1 MSTETVEPAQSAEPP
16 KPKRKWLKRTIV
28 TVLVVLGLLIV
39 LIVAA
44 LWWTG
49 VPTKAAGLTAQSVCS
64 GTFVGG
70 RDAQNVY
77 DEDVIPQSP
86 ALGVVSFSADTDAK
100 TVTAK
105 FLGLVSRTAAYAGD
119 RGCVLD
125 IDADPNAQAY
135 VAPPNKPGAWPQ
147 GDQAAPESQWAEGVD
162 KAGLQQAVDQAFVGQ
177 GDPKGVNG
185 RGVAVVQGSK
195 LLTEKTAP
203 GFETAAPQ
211 LGWSMTKTVNAMLF
225 YQVAVANNMD
235 LDAKVVDSFP
245 AGKEPEWVGQWRQDG
260 REVITVN
267 DLLHMRAGLDIED
280 DYGILGKVVNMLYAE
295 PSMADYAASQ
305 PLISDPGTV
314 FAYSTGEADILSQ
327 IAQARFPSDQA
338 YWEFPSTALFDP
350 IGVTSATMTTDTSG
364 TWVGG
369 SYLWANPG
377 DWARMGQMMMQ
388 DGVWDGKQVLPKGWL
403 DLAKTRS
410 LPTGEGAGYGAQ
422 TWFPGDPVGGE
433 CKGQVPEDTMSMEGH
448 YGQIVAMVPSYDAVI
463 VRMGWTMNKE
473 EFSGCQFV
481 ADVLKNLPA
490 K

>member
-1 MSTETVEPAQSAEPP
+1 MSTETVEPVQSAEPP
-16 KPKRKWLKRTIV
+16 KPKRKWLKRTII
-28 TVLVVLGLLIV
+28 TILAVLGFLIV

-49 VPTKAAGLTAQSVCS
+49 IPTKAAGLTAQSVCA

-70 RDAQNVY
+70 RDAQTVY

-86 ALGVVSFSADTDAK
+86 ALGVVSFNADTDTK

-105 FLGLVSRTAAYAGD
+105 FLGLVSRTAAYAGN

-135 VAPPNKPGAWPQ
+135 AAPPTKPGAWPQ
-147 GDQAAPESQWAEGVD
+147 GDKAVPESQWADGVN
-162 KAGLQQAVDQAFVGQ
+162 KVGLQGVVDQAFVGQ
-177 GDPKGVNG
+177 GDPEGVNA
-185 RGVAVVQGSK
+185 RGVAVVQGGK

-203 GFETAAPQ
+203 GFETASPQ

-245 AGKEPEWVGQWRQDG
+245 SGKEPEWVGQWRQDG
-260 REVITVN
+260 REAITVN
-267 DLLHMRAGLDIED
+267 DLLHMRAGLYIAD
-280 DYGILGKVVNMLYAE
+280 DYGILGKVVKMLYTE

-305 PLISDPGTV
+305 SLITEPGTT

-327 IAQARFPSDQA
+327 IAQARFPTDQA
-338 YWEFPSTALFDP
+338 YWEFPSKALFDP
-350 IGVTSATMTTDTSG
+350 IGVTSGTMTTDTAG
-364 TWVGG
+364 AWVGG

-377 DWARMGQMMMQ
+377 DWARLGQMMMQ

-422 TWFPGDPVGGE
+422 TWFPGDPGGGE
-433 CKGQVPEDTMSMEGH
+433 CKGQVPKDTMSMEGH

-463 VRMGWTMNKE
+463 VRMGWTINKD

-481 ADVLKNLPA
+481 ADVLKNLPP

>member
-1 MSTETVEPAQSAEPP
+1 MSAEAVGSVETAEPG
-16 KPKRKWLKRTIV
+16 KPKRKWLKRTII
-28 TVLVVLGLLIV
+28 TILVVLAFLVV

-49 VPTKAAGLTAQSVCS
+49 IPTKAAGLTAQSVCS

-86 ALGVVSFSADTDAK
+86 ALGLVSFDANTDAK
-100 TVTAK
+100 TVTSK
-105 FLGLVSRTAAYAGD
+105 FLGIVSRTAAFAGD

-125 IDADPNAQAY
+125 IDADPNAQPYA
-135 VAPPNKPGAWPQ
+135 APPAKPGEWPQ
-147 GDQAAPESQWAEGVD
+147 GDQAIPESQWGSGVNSP
-162 KAGLQQAVDQAFVGQ
+162 GLQQVVDQEFIGA
-177 GDPKGVNG
+177 GDPEAGNA
-185 RGVAVVQGSK
+185 RGVAIVQGGK

-203 GFETAAPQ
+203 GFDAAAPQ

-245 AGKEPEWVGQWRQDG
+245 ADREPQWVAQWRQDG
-260 REVITVN
+260 REAITVN

-280 DYGILGKVVNMLYAE
+280 DYGILGKVVNMLYNE

-305 PLISDPGTV
+305 SLVSEPGTA

-327 IAQARFPSDQA
+327 IAQARFPTDQA
-338 YWEFPSTALFDP
+338 YWEFPTTALLDP
-350 IGVTSATMTTDTSG
+350 IGVTSGTMTTDTSG

-369 SYLWANPG
+369 SYLWANPA

-388 DGVWDGKQVLPKGWL
+388 DGVWEGKEVLPKGWL

-463 VRMGWTMNKE
+463 VRMGWTINKD
-473 EFSGCQFV
+473 EFSGCQFM
-481 ADVLKNLPA
+481 ADVLKNLPQ